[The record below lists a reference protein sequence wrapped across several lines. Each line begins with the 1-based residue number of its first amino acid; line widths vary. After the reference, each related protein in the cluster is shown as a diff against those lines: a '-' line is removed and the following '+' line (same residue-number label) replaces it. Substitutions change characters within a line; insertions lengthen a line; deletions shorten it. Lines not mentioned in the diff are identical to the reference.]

1 MDSVAEMVVDGRL
14 VCDVRRRL
22 TTDEQLEW
30 DLLCNALGPVHSLNE
45 EEDEVDIL
53 GGFSVKKCYEAQ
65 VQEVEED
72 YNFHKYLWRKNI
84 PSKGSFMLWDNFHDS
99 LPTRSML
106 HHRRVEIEDVHCLFC
121 KEHVETADHMF
132 LHCKYAFEVWSYF
145 INAFKISWV
154 FPSNV
159 KQLFEMWSFNV
170 LHVRCKDVWWKM
182 IYAVLW
188 HLWKERSSRAFG
200 GREMDVEELCLLIRQ
215 TIVIWLS
222 ELDVFKDC
230 NVSQILFMSDTI
242 LHM

>member
-1 MDSVAEMVVDGRL
+1 MHTLS
-14 VCDVRRRL
+14 DVRRRL
-22 TTDEQLEW
+22 TTAEQLEW
-30 DLLCNALGPVHSLNE
+30 DLLCNALGPVHILDE

-53 GGFSVKKCYEAQ
+53 GGFSVKKFYEAQ
-65 VQEVEED
+65 VQEVEEHCN
-72 YNFHKYLWRKNI
+72 YHKYLWRKNI
-84 PSKGSFMLWDNFHDS
+84 PSKVSFMLWANFHDS
-99 LPTRSML
+99 LPKRSML

-121 KEHVETADHMF
+121 KEHVETADHLF

-145 INAFKISWV
+145 IKAFKVSWV

-170 LHVRCKDVWWKM
+170 LYGRCKDVWWKM

-188 HLWKERSSRAFG
+188 HLWKERNSRAFG
-200 GREMDVEELCLLIRQ
+200 GREMNVEELCLLIRQ

-222 ELDVFKDC
+222 ELDVYKDC
-230 NVSQILFMSDTI
+230 NVSQILFMWDTV